1 MYSASDK
8 TKLVDIQ
15 TTVEI
20 TRKHAEF
27 GGMVKTYKFSKRW
40 SEITKAG
47 LAERDETPHLDVA
60 HRCITEA
67 LRLYA
72 ADIFMGTYETSEMID
87 VTESSYEL
95 DDDGNVLSKIN

>member
-1 MYSASDK
+1 
-8 TKLVDIQ
+8 
-15 TTVEI
+15 VEI

-47 LAERDETPHLDVA
+47 LAERDNYKKRPILMLRT
-60 HRCITEA
+60 RCITEA

-95 DDDGNVLSKIN
+95 DDDERFKQKLN

>member
-1 MYSASDK
+1 
-8 TKLVDIQ
+8 
-15 TTVEI
+15 VEI

-47 LAERDETPHLDVA
+47 LADRDNYKKRPILMLRT
-60 HRCITEA
+60 RCITEG

-87 VTESSYEL
+87 VSEGSYTL
-95 DDDGNVLSKIN
+95 DDDGNVSSRS

>member
-1 MYSASDK
+1 M
-8 TKLVDIQ
+8 L
-15 TTVEI
+15 
-20 TRKHAEF
+20 
-27 GGMVKTYKFSKRW
+27 
-40 SEITKAG
+40 
-47 LAERDETPHLDVA
+47 

-95 DDDGNVLSKIN
+95 DDDGNVLSRN